1 MLEYPNRE
9 QIYFETDDYMKPGI
23 TYAIRI
29 KFQYKLVEALEGFYL
44 STYTDKDG
52 TKRYT

>member
-9 QIYFETDDYMKPGI
+9 QIYFETDEYMVPGL

-29 KFQYKLVEALEGFYL
+29 KFQYKLMEGLDGFYL
-44 STYTDKDG
+44 STYTDKNG
-52 TKRYT
+52 TTK